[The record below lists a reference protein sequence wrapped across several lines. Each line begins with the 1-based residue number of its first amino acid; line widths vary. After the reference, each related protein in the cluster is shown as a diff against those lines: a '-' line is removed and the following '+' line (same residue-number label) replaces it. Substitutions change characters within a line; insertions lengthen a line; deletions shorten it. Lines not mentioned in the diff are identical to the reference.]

1 MEGRPTDLAQAG
13 QEPAGGAAPPETTP
27 QERLV
32 AEVRGRVQGVGF
44 RDFVCDWAQRLGL
57 RGYTR
62 NLPDGRHVEVVAE
75 GPRPAL
81 ERLLEALR
89 RGPPG
94 AWVERVRT
102 GWEPAAHAFRD
113 FTVRR

>member
-1 MEGRPTDLAQAG
+1 
-13 QEPAGGAAPPETTP
+13 
-27 QERLV
+27 
-32 AEVRGRVQGVGF
+32 
-44 RDFVCDWAQRLGL
+44 VCDWAARLGL

-81 ERLLEALR
+81 ERLLAALR
-89 RGPPG
+89 HGPHG
-94 AWVERVRT
+94 ANVQRVSV
-102 GWEPAAHAFRD
+102 GWEAAAHTFPD